1 MLALRRVAGLWGRPR
16 CLFLLMLVL
25 NAARAHWHERWE
37 YGALH
42 NYPWY
47 GQDWVHSV
55 TDFYCDDTCE
65 DRLMLA
71 TTIDREFKAL
81 VDIFNQTTGGPRD
94 VYRGAFEGHNH
105 TIAALGMAAR
115 RAASLN
121 QWKRM
126 DGWETILTAHTSTSA
141 LCTALKLEGNVSFT
155 REFCYETINASSQGP
170 LFPNPRWSII
180 EDCCLKFNR
189 TIGHG
194 LSAFFWT
201 DEYAEA
207 PTCAMNGVVPR
218 DPAGYLIPPLG
229 CKMVYGMGLVVG
241 RYGRIL
247 RTEDGGHNWENVAS
261 PTTAHLHS
269 ISMNVENTKVCDRAL
284 HVARPLTLPSSF
296 HAPCSFFTPADSFLL
311 RTCMAVGSSQQ
322 L

>member
-1 MLALRRVAGLWGRPR
+1 
-16 CLFLLMLVL
+16 
-25 NAARAHWHERWE
+25 
-37 YGALH
+37 
-42 NYPWY
+42 
-47 GQDWVHSV
+47 
-55 TDFYCDDTCE
+55 
-65 DRLMLA
+65 MLA

-105 TIAALGMAAR
+105 TIVALGMAAR

-121 QWKRM
+121 QWKHM

-170 LFPNPRWSII
+170 LFPDPKWSII

-201 DEYAEA
+201 DEYDEA
-207 PTCAMNGVVPR
+207 PTCATNGVIPR
-218 DPAGYLIPPLG
+218 DSAGYLIPPLG

-261 PTTAHLHS
+261 PTSAHLHS
-269 ISMNVENTKVCDRAL
+269 ISMNVENTKVCDRVV
-284 HVARPLTLPSSF
+284 HVAWPLAHLPPN
-296 HAPCSFFTPADSFLL
+296 PCSLL
-311 RTCMAVGSSQQ
+311 VLHSC
-322 L
+322 